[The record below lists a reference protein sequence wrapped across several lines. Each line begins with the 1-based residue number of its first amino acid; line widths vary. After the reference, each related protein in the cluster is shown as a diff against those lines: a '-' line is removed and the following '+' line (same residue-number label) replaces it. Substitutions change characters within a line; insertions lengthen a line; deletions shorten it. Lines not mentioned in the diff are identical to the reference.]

1 MPRKLSYRFEQ
12 VFICTTPKL
21 LFETSLMLSRRNIR
35 IKVMQMLYSM
45 SRDEQLTYPE
55 ALRRYHGNIQSAF
68 DMYLYNLYLLLGVTS
83 YAEKDR
89 DRRKVK
95 HLPTEEDKIFT
106 DRIYRNPLIRAL
118 VTNQTLQ
125 QEIIRLE
132 LDNHTD
138 QDNVRKI
145 YLDFA
150 KTDEYKAYLVAEDI
164 DESHRQILLKL
175 YKHCTSSEVFNE
187 IIEDYS
193 ANWPDDKSLVMGTIK
208 KTIKALPSEEDFLN
222 KYRPGDDTVID
233 FGEKMFQLVHH
244 DDEKLL
250 AIIEPILKN
259 WDADRVAIMDMILIK
274 MALIELMTFS
284 SIPTKVTLNEFVEIA
299 KSYSTD
305 KSKDFINGILDRL
318 MKKLDKEGKIK
329 KEGRGLRD

>member
-1 MPRKLSYRFEQ
+1 
-12 VFICTTPKL
+12 
-21 LFETSLMLSRRNIR
+21 
-35 IKVMQMLYSM
+35 MLYSM
-45 SRDEQLTYPE
+45 SRDEQLSYPE

-68 DMYLYNLYLLLGVTS
+68 DMYIYNLYLLVGITK

-89 DRRKVK
+89 DRRLAK

-106 DRIYRNPLIRAL
+106 DRLNRNPLIRAL
-118 VTNQTLQ
+118 ATNKQLQ

-132 LDNHTD
+132 LDEHTD

-145 YLDFA
+145 YIDFA
-150 KTDEYKAYLVAEDI
+150 KTDDYKNYLATEDI
-164 DESHRQILLKL
+164 DESHRQVMLKL
-175 YKHCTSSEVFNE
+175 FKFCTNSEIFNE

-193 ANWPDDKSLVMGTIK
+193 ANWPDDKSLVVGTIK
-208 KTIKALPSEEDFLN
+208 KTIKALPKEEDFLN
-222 KYRPGDDTVID
+222 KYRPGDDTVVD
-233 FGEKMFQLVHH
+233 FGEKMLHLVHH
-244 DDEKLL
+244 EDAELL

-329 KEGRGLRD
+329 KEGRGLQD

>member
-1 MPRKLSYRFEQ
+1 
-12 VFICTTPKL
+12 
-21 LFETSLMLSRRNIR
+21 
-35 IKVMQMLYSM
+35 MLYSM
-45 SRDEQLTYPE
+45 SRDEQLSYPE

-68 DMYLYNLYLLLGVTS
+68 DMYLYNLYLLIGITS

-89 DRRKVK
+89 ERRLVK
-95 HLPTEEDKIFT
+95 HLPTDEDKIFT
-106 DRIYRNPLIRAL
+106 DRLYHNPLIHTL
-118 VTNQTLQ
+118 TTNTILQ
-125 QEIIRLE
+125 QQIIKLQFDE
-132 LDNHTD
+132 HTD

-150 KTDEYKAYLVAEDI
+150 KTDEYKNYLTAEDI

-175 YKHCTSSEVFNE
+175 YKHCTSSELFNE

-193 ANWPDDKSLVMGTIK
+193 ANWPDDKSLVIGTIK
-208 KTIKALPSEEDFLN
+208 KTIKGLPKAADFLD
-222 KYRPGDDTVID
+222 KYRPGDETVID

-244 DDEKLL
+244 DDAKLL

-329 KEGRGLRD
+329 KEGRGLKD

>member
-1 MPRKLSYRFEQ
+1 
-12 VFICTTPKL
+12 
-21 LFETSLMLSRRNIR
+21 
-35 IKVMQMLYSM
+35 MLYSM
-45 SRDEQLTYPE
+45 SRDEQLSYSE

-68 DMYLYNLYLLLGVTS
+68 DMYIYNLYLLVDITK

-89 DRRKVK
+89 DRRLAK
-95 HLPTEEDKIFT
+95 HLPNEEDKIFT
-106 DRIYRNPLIRAL
+106 DRLYRNPLIRAL
-118 VTNQTLQ
+118 STNKLLQ
-125 QEIIRLE
+125 QEIIRLQ
-132 LDNHTD
+132 LDEHTD

-150 KTDEYKAYLVAEDI
+150 KSDDYKNYLTAENI
-164 DESHRQILLKL
+164 DESHRQVLLKL
-175 YKHCTSSEVFNE
+175 FKFCTNSEMFNE

-193 ANWPDDKSLVMGTIK
+193 ANWPDDKSLVAGTIK
-208 KTIKALPSEEDFLN
+208 KTIKALPKEEDFLT
-222 KYRPGDDTVID
+222 KYRPGDDTVVD
-233 FGEKMFQLVHH
+233 FGEKMLHLVHH
-244 DDEKLL
+244 QDTELL

-305 KSKDFINGILDRL
+305 KSKDFVNGILDRL
-318 MKKLDKEGKIK
+318 MKELDKKGKIK
-329 KEGRGLRD
+329 KEGRGLKD

>member
-1 MPRKLSYRFEQ
+1 
-12 VFICTTPKL
+12 
-21 LFETSLMLSRRNIR
+21 
-35 IKVMQMLYSM
+35 MQMLYSM
-45 SRDEQLTYPE
+45 SRDEQLSYPE

-68 DMYLYNLYLLLGVTS
+68 DMYLYNLYLLIGITS

-89 DRRKVK
+89 ERRLVK
-95 HLPTEEDKIFT
+95 HLPTDEDKIFT
-106 DRIYRNPLIRAL
+106 DRLYHNPLIHTL
-118 VTNQTLQ
+118 TTNTILQ
-125 QEIIRLE
+125 QQIIKLQFDE
-132 LDNHTD
+132 HTD

-150 KTDEYKAYLVAEDI
+150 KTDEYKNYLTAEDI

-175 YKHCTSSEVFNE
+175 YKHCTSSELFNE

-193 ANWPDDKSLVMGTIK
+193 ANWPDDKSLVIGTIK
-208 KTIKALPSEEDFLN
+208 KTIKGLPKAADFLD
-222 KYRPGDDTVID
+222 KYRPGDETVID

-244 DDEKLL
+244 DDAKLL

-329 KEGRGLRD
+329 KEGRGLKD